1 MPETAT
7 TSTLHLDSRP
17 SSNGLEGVIAASTR
31 LSRVDGAAG
40 RLTLA
45 GFAVEELAPRASFE
59 EVTYL
64 LWTDRLPTS
73 TELQQLRADLAH
85 RRCLPAATLA
95 WLRHAAAAKVAPMD
109 ALRTAAATVCAET
122 ADISDPRDQARTLL
136 AVLPVALATYER
148 LRRGGRSGE
157 DAAPSQAEIEALG
170 DADLATGFLT
180 LLDGPP
186 STRSIRPPRPQR
198 VRALTTY
205 LNTVAD
211 HGLNASTFTA
221 RVIVATG
228 SDMVSAVTGA
238 IGALKGPLHGG
249 APGPALDD
257 LLAISAGASAST
269 GSSTGDGDTAA
280 YAETYLRAKLARGER
295 LMGFGHRV
303 YRVRDPRAEVLN
315 AAAEA
320 WLSSAGGDREL
331 LRLAR
336 EVESTALRLLSEHKP
351 DRKLHTNVE
360 FYTALLLHSLGLPSD
375 LFAPVFALGRTA
387 GWIAHALE
395 QLEYGRLIRPSA
407 TYIGEEG
414 RSWQP
419 LGSRTA

>member
-1 MPETAT
+1 MSDTAT
-7 TSTLHLDSRP
+7 VSAPDLRSRP

-45 GFAVEELAPRASFE
+45 GFAIEELAPKASFE
-59 EVTYL
+59 EVAHL
-64 LWTDRLPTS
+64 LWTDRLPNTA
-73 TELQQLRADLAH
+73 ELHDLRADLA
-85 RRCLPAATLA
+85 RRRRLPAATLD
-95 WLRHAAAAKVAPMD
+95 WLQHAAAAEVAPMD
-109 ALRTAAATVCAET
+109 ALRTAAATVCVET
-122 ADISDPRDQARTLL
+122 AGVSDPREQARTLL

-148 LRRGGRSGE
+148 LRRGDGTAKN
-157 DAAPSQAEIEALG
+157 AAPSEEELEALG

-186 STRSIRPPRPQR
+186 SAKSAQPPHPER

-257 LLAISAGASAST
+257 LLAIAAGANASN
-269 GSSTGDGDTAA
+269 SDTAT

-315 AAAEA
+315 EAAEA
-320 WLSSAGGDREL
+320 WLGSAGGDREL

-375 LFAPVFALGRTA
+375 LFAPMFALGRTA
-387 GWIAHALE
+387 GWTAHALE

-407 TYIGEEG
+407 TYIGDEG

-419 LGSRTA
+419 AAAR